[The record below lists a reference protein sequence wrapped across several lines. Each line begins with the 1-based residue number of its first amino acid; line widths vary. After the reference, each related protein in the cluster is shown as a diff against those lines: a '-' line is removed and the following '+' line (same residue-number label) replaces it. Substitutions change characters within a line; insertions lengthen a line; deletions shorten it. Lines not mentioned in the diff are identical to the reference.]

1 MDIMSSDLPGNGDS
15 PAIDPAFSPLREEL
29 TIETPEQTD
38 LEFAVAGIGSRF
50 LALAVD
56 TLIQFGAGIAAGFA
70 AVFVLG
76 GIARAFPAASLWT
89 AAILIIFYF
98 LLYFGYY
105 AFFEI
110 LWNGQTPGKRAAGI
124 RVIKDTGRPLTPAE
138 AIGRNL
144 MRIVDWLPSLYA
156 VGVVS
161 ALLNK
166 QNKRLGD
173 LLVGSLVV
181 RESSFSDLKPVW
193 QPAHPAG
200 TLAAAPLGAANLSQ
214 EDLALLESFLHRRLE
229 LPPDVRYRM
238 AEQIFR
244 RIQPKLT
251 LPPDN
256 SLSVEAVLEALSYE
270 QRSTAGYS

>member
-1 MDIMSSDLPGNGDS
+1 MDIMPSDLPGNGDS
-15 PAIDPAFSPLREEL
+15 PATNPAFSPLREEL

-38 LEFAVAGIGSRF
+38 LEFAVAGIGGRF

-56 TLIQFGAGIAAGFA
+56 TLIQICVGIVVGIAAA
-70 AVFVLG
+70 YVLG
-76 GIARAFPAASLWT
+76 GIGSTLPAASLWA

-98 LLYFGYY
+98 LLYFGYF

-110 LWNGQTPGKRAAGI
+110 IWNGQTPGKRATGI

-144 MRIVDWLPSLYA
+144 MRIVDFLPSLYA
-156 VGVVS
+156 VGVVTT
-161 ALLNK
+161 LLNK

-181 RESSFSDLKPVW
+181 RESSFSELKPVW
-193 QPAHPAG
+193 QPAQPTANL
-200 TLAAAPLGAANLSQ
+200 TAAPLGAAQLTP
-214 EDLALLESFLHRRLE
+214 EDAALIESFLHRRLD

-251 LPPDN
+251 LPADN
-256 SLSVEAVLEALSYE
+256 SLSVESVLEALSYE
-270 QRSTAGYS
+270 HRSTSGYR